1 MPARTRC
8 AQGCS
13 SARAYKSLS
22 LIHIYYRDLRAE
34 LEAQGWQ
41 FQTNSDTEVLLTGYL
56 AWGEGVLDRL
66 RGMFAF
72 AIWDRDSREL

>member
-1 MPARTRC
+1 MFN
-8 AQGCS
+8 GE
-13 SARAYKSLS
+13 
-22 LIHIYYRDLRAE
+22 IYNYRDLRAE

-72 AIWDRDSREL
+72 AIWNRATRELFCARDFFGIKKKKKKKK